1 MLLFH
6 NLIFFSSKCSEHPW
20 ICDNGVATDQTR
32 DPTVSHLNKLS
43 ATNKLKKLARLV
55 CAWWISFYSF
65 HHHGEALGRLLKTFG
80 VAFFITYLLLSA
92 MDRYY
97 DMIKVS
103 LVFVP
108 AMKG

>member
-55 CAWWISFYSF
+55 CA
-65 HHHGEALGRLLKTFG
+65 
-80 VAFFITYLLLSA
+80 
-92 MDRYY
+92 
-97 DMIKVS
+97 
-103 LVFVP
+103 
-108 AMKG
+108 